1 MDELKQQYAEK
12 KDEMR
17 KKYATVIDAI
27 SSARGVDVG
36 VAFDMLLAVC
46 RGGDYADGIVDAVAD
61 TVNGGTEVMLDL
73 DDLNNDY
80 FELCQISEK
89 IARANGL
96 ID

>member
-1 MDELKQQYAEK
+1 MEDLKKQYAEK
-12 KDEMR
+12 KEEMR
-17 KKYATVIDAI
+17 KKYQDAI
-27 SSARGVDVG
+27 NTISNAKGVDVG

-61 TVNGGTEVMLDL
+61 TVNGETEVMLDL